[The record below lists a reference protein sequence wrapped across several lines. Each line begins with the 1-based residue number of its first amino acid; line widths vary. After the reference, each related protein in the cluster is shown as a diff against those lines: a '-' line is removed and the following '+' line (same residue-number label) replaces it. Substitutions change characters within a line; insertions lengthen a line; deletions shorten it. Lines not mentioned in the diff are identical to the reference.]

1 MKEFAASCFILMCSL
16 IGLCLAETPPYA
28 TEEIRAHIDLAQ
40 PVVSIGDKTSVGVTM
55 VLPEP
60 LVSELSQDAD
70 KIALVRAGSDV
81 FRGHTLAD
89 RNTMEYEGRWQIKI
103 TINLNASSLL
113 YDIMIENVKFVDQG
127 LFSIELR
134 SEKGYVTKLA
144 LQPWFDVPEDVV
156 HSPSTPTTENT
167 TPVDSGMIPQGGS
180 PKWHIIT
187 LCLIVIAM
195 LLV

>member
-1 MKEFAASCFILMCSL
+1 MKEFAACFILMCSL
-16 IGLCLAETPPYA
+16 IGLCLADTPPYG
-28 TEEIRAHIDLAQ
+28 TNEIRAHIDLAQ
-40 PVVSIGDKTSVGVTM
+40 PVVSIGDKTDLTVT
-55 VLPEP
+55 VQGLPEP
-60 LVSELSQDAD
+60 LLRELSQDAD

-103 TINLNASSLL
+103 TINQIASSLL

-144 LQPWFDVPEDVV
+144 LQPWFDVV
-156 HSPSTPTTENT
+156 HNPSTPSTTENT

-195 LLV
+195 LFV